1 MFNWFRPQPKC
12 PVKDHVKG
20 WVDWRMDWL
29 IRQFG
34 RERLIDCETI
44 LPLADHFPA
53 DYDASRE
60 AVRAMFDQVC
70 EYLDIDGKRF
80 QLAYYSDHGTAGLYE
95 EREDQTVIW
104 LETSN
109 VGDPMSVVATLAHE
123 LCHFQLL
130 GGKRVSPNAPDHE
143 PLTDLAVIYF
153 GFGVFAAN
161 ASFRSRSYSA
171 GQWHYTS
178 MKRQGYL
185 PPPVLGYGLALYAW
199 LRQET
204 SPSWARYVRADVC
217 EPMRKALACLGSSGD
232 VAIGLDGNLPL
243 DPPELSQDLLERLGL
258 PAVDGSEGDTQDRLE
273 PERDHEDAASSSS
286 DEAFTDATIALNAG
300 QYEEA
305 ANLFQKV
312 VDDQPE
318 DGEAYVQLAA
328 VQLKMSRLAEAVAAA
343 KKAIEINPDDDE
355 ALRIRGSAYLEL
367 GRCQDAINDLKTA
380 LAIERDAKRPDR
392 IAATAH
398 LLGKAHARQR
408 DYHQAIRDFSLA
420 IKELPTWAAPYQS
433 RAEVYELLGETEK
446 AASDRDEATFRREA
460 L

>member
-1 MFNWFRPQPKC
+1 
-12 PVKDHVKG
+12 
-20 WVDWRMDWL
+20 MDWL

-34 RERLIDCETI
+34 RERLIDGETI

-130 GGKRVSPNAPDHE
+130 GGKRVSPSEPDHE

-161 ASFRSRSYSA
+161 ASFRSRSYSC

-199 LRQET
+199 LREET

-217 EPMRKALACLGSSGD
+217 EPMRKALAHLGSSSNA
-232 VAIGLDGNLPL
+232 AIGLDGNLLP

-258 PAVDGSEGDTQDRLE
+258 PAVDGGEGNTQDGVG
-273 PERDHEDAASSSS
+273 PEGAREDAASSSS

-305 ANLFQKV
+305 ANLLQKV

-318 DGEAYVQLAA
+318 DGEAYAQLAA

-343 KKAIEINPDDDE
+343 SKAIEISPGDGD
-355 ALRIRGSAYLEL
+355 ALQIRGSAYLEL
-367 GRCQDAINDLKTA
+367 GRCQDAVNDLESA
-380 LAIERDAKRPDR
+380 LATEYAAKRPDR

-398 LLGKAHARQR
+398 LLGKARARQR
-408 DYHQAIRDFSLA
+408 DYRQAIRDFSVA
-420 IKELPTWAAPYQS
+420 IKELPTWATPYQS
-433 RAEVYELLGETEK
+433 RAEVYELLGEAEK
-446 AASDRDEATFRREA
+446 AANDRDEATFRRET